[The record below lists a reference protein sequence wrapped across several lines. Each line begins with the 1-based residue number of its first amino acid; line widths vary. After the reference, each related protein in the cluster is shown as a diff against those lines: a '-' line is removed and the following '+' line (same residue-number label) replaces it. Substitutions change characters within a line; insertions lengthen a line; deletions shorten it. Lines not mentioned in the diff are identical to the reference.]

1 MIRALLIAACAML
14 SIGQARADDVL
25 HFGAQPGW
33 AADIAEPAPGTFDGA
48 VTARLVS
55 LQIRYDGSGTHQV
68 VRQIMRVNTPEGLQ
82 LAGTVYVLWQ
92 PALGTMTVNRV
103 LIHRGTE
110 TIDVMKDGKGFQ
122 ILRRESQLESA
133 MINGVLTAV
142 LQIPDL
148 RVGDEIE
155 LAYTTD
161 LNNPVLAGHV
171 EGIIPLDAL
180 PSSDRLTVRASW
192 PSGRAMRWAA
202 GPAAPPPVLSKAN
215 GFQIATMTRDN
226 WKKPDVPSDAPDRYS
241 RTAMVQFT
249 DFASWDA
256 VATLMRPL
264 YEAAASVAPNSP
276 IMVEVKR
283 IAAMSADPKVRATE
297 ALRTVQSQVR
307 YLARVDGLGGYKP
320 ESADTVWNGRSGDC
334 KGKTV
339 LLLSMLHA
347 LGITADA
354 ALVSATDGDGVDT
367 ALPMPGRF
375 NHVIV
380 RAVIDG
386 KIYWLDGTRFGDGN
400 IDRIAIPGFKW
411 ALPVEAQMSKL
422 VALTPA
428 DPTAPESEM
437 ALDLDARAGLDKPA
451 KASGTL
457 IYRGE
462 GASRTRMMLSMLGA
476 TDLENVLRKM
486 WTGHFDFLTVSS
498 VASKTDDQTGDVTLS
513 FTGTADMDWSGEDY
527 GSKSYEADKARVG
540 RYLKSK
546 RDKDPNAAPVAVGDD
561 YSAFRETIILPD
573 GGKGFALDGEAVDR
587 TIGGVHY
594 VRTVALKGDRFEL
607 TTMARNKAAE
617 ISYADAKAADDQVDI
632 MWKKR
637 VFVRA
642 PAGAVIAAK
651 PGAKADAAG
660 TDQGDA
666 ELKQI
671 SQFWTA
677 GKNDEALKLL
687 DARIARGDKS
697 AQVLAGRGQS
707 LLRLGRTDDASA
719 AFDQALAVD
728 SRFPMAIIGKAE
740 VLQLQGRFDDAL
752 ILYDRMVLL
761 FPDKPESYVERAG
774 ARDAAGQEDA
784 ALADLGVAI
793 GKEPGNVYARTMRV
807 RIYSSLLKRDEALAD
822 ARELVKLKP
831 EDATAHVLLANILA
845 VMGQRDEA
853 LAESAKSI
861 AIEPSGDA
869 YNVRLRWN
877 LRPAA
882 KDQLDDVLGQ
892 IKTEPDRDVPLAV
905 LRKMVADPAAKT
917 AIFAA
922 YDKEIAGDPAAE
934 GIVSQ
939 RAMVEAVAG
948 DGKALF
954 PLIDKQ
960 LVKKPGDWLALN
972 NACWTRATLKLDLDT
987 ALVQCDKS
995 VNAKRSPANL
1005 DSRGLVHF
1013 QRGEW
1018 AAAVKDMDEALSLA
1032 PKQAGSLYVRGAARK
1047 RLGDVAGAKAD
1058 LAAATTISKLIGE
1071 TYASYGV
1078 AP

>member
-1 MIRALLIAACAML
+1 MVRALLIAACAML

-33 AADIAEPAPGTFDGA
+33 ATEVAEPAPGTFDGA
-48 VTARLVS
+48 ITVRLMEMQ
-55 LQIRYDGSGTHQV
+55 LRYDDSGTHQV
-68 VRQIMRVNTPEGLQ
+68 TRQIMRVNTPEGLQ
-82 LAGTVYVLWQ
+82 IAGTIYVIWQ
-92 PALGTMTVNRV
+92 PTFGKMTVNRV
-103 LIHRGTE
+103 LIHRGAE

-133 MINGVLTAV
+133 MITGLLTAV
-142 LQIPDL
+142 LQVPDL

-161 LNNPVLAGHV
+161 QNNPVLAGHA
-171 EGIIPLDAL
+171 EMMIPLDAF

-192 PSGRAMRWAA
+192 PAGRAMRWAA
-202 GPAAPPPVLSKAN
+202 GSAAPPPVLTKAN

-226 WKKPDVPSDAPDRYS
+226 WKKPDVPSDAPDRYA
-241 RTAMVQFT
+241 RMAMVQFT

-264 YEAAASVAPNSP
+264 YEAAATVAPDSS
-276 IMVEVKR
+276 IVVEVKR

-320 ESADTVWNGRSGDC
+320 ESADIVWKGRSGDC

-347 LGITADA
+347 LGIAADA
-354 ALVSATDGDGVDT
+354 ALVSATDGDGVDA

-380 RAVIDG
+380 RAVIAG
-386 KIYWLDGTRFGDGN
+386 KAYWLDGTRFGDGN
-400 IDRIAIPGFKW
+400 IDRVAVPGFKW
-411 ALPVEAQMSKL
+411 ALPLEAQMSKL
-422 VALTPA
+422 VALTPT
-428 DPTAPESEM
+428 DPITPESEM

-451 KASGTL
+451 KANGTL

-462 GASRTRMMLSMLGA
+462 GASRTRTMLSMLGA
-476 TDLENVLRKM
+476 TDRETVLRKL
-486 WTGHFDFLTVSS
+486 WTGYFDFLTVSS
-498 VASKTDDQTGDVTLS
+498 VASKTDDQTGDLTLS
-513 FTGTADMDWSGEDY
+513 FTGTAEMDWSGEDY
-527 GSKSYEADKARVG
+527 GSKSYEADKARMG
-540 RYLKSK
+540 HYLKSK
-546 RDKDPNAAPVAVGDD
+546 RDKNPDAAPVAVVDD

-573 GGKGFALDGEAVDR
+573 GGKGFMLDGEPVDR

-594 VRTVALKGDRFEL
+594 VRTVALKGDRFEMS
-607 TTMARNKAAE
+607 TTSRNKAAE
-617 ISYADAKAADDQVDI
+617 ISYADAKAADDQVDEL
-632 MWKKR
+632 WKKR

-642 PAGAVIAAK
+642 PSGAAIAAK
-651 PGAKADAAG
+651 PGANPDAPG

-666 ELKQI
+666 ELKQVA
-671 SQFWTA
+671 QFWAA
-677 GKNDEALKLL
+677 GKNDEALKLF

-697 AQVLAGRGQS
+697 AQALAGRGQS
-707 LLRLGRTDDASA
+707 LLRLGRADDASA

-728 SRFPMAIIGKAE
+728 SRFPMAIVGKAT
-740 VLQLQGRFDDAL
+740 VLRQQRRFDDAL
-752 ILYDRMVLL
+752 ILYDRLVLL
-761 FPDKPESYVERAG
+761 FPDKPEAYVERAEV
-774 ARDAAGQEDA
+774 RYAAGQDDA
-784 ALADLGVAI
+784 ALADLDVAI
-793 GKEPGNVYARTMRV
+793 GKAPGNVYARTMRV
-807 RIYSSLLKRDEALAD
+807 RIYSSLLKREEALAD
-822 ARELVKLKP
+822 ARELVALKP
-831 EDATAHVLLANILA
+831 DDATAHVLLANILA

-853 LAESAKSI
+853 LAESTKSI
-861 AIEPSGDA
+861 EIQPSGDA

-905 LRKMVADPAAKT
+905 LRKMIADPAAKT
-917 AIFAA
+917 AILAA
-922 YDKEIAGDPAAE
+922 YDREIAADPAAE
-934 GIVSQ
+934 GIAPQ
-939 RAMVEAVAG
+939 RAMVEAAAG
-948 DGKALF
+948 DGKALL
-954 PLIDKQ
+954 PLIDKE

-972 NACWTRATLKLDLDT
+972 SACWTRATLKLDLDT
-987 ALVQCDKS
+987 ALAQCDKS
-995 VNAKRSPANL
+995 VAAKRSPANL

-1032 PKQAGSLYVRGAARK
+1032 PKQAGSLYVRGVARK
-1047 RLGDVAGAKAD
+1047 RLGDGAGAKAD

-1078 AP
+1078 TP

>member
-14 SIGQARADDVL
+14 SIGQAHADDVL

-33 AADIAEPAPGTFDGA
+33 AADIAEPTPGTFDGA

-55 LQIRYDGSGTHQV
+55 LQVRYDDKGTHQV

-103 LIHRGTE
+103 LIHRGNE

-133 MINGVLTAV
+133 MINGLLTAV
-142 LQIPDL
+142 LQVPDL

-161 LNNPVLAGHV
+161 VNNPVLAGHA
-171 EGIIPLDAL
+171 EAMIPLDAL

-192 PSGRAMRWAA
+192 PIGRAMHWAA
-202 GPAAPPPVLSKAN
+202 GTAAPVPVLTKAN
-215 GFQIATMTRDN
+215 GFQIATMTRDD
-226 WKKPDVPSDAPDRYS
+226 WKKPDVPSDAPDRYG

-256 VATLMRPL
+256 VAALMRPL
-264 YEAAASVAPNSP
+264 YEAAATVSPDSP

-283 IAAMSADPKVRATE
+283 IAAMSTDPKVRATE
-297 ALRTVQSQVR
+297 ALRAVQSQVR

-354 ALVSATDGDGVDT
+354 AFVSATDSDGVDT

-380 RAVIDG
+380 RAVIGG

-400 IDRIAIPGFKW
+400 IDRIAVPGFKW
-411 ALPVEAQMSKL
+411 ALPLEAQMAKL

-428 DPTAPESEM
+428 EPTAPESEM
-437 ALDLDARAGLDKPA
+437 ALELDARAGLDKPA

-476 TDLENVLRKM
+476 TDRETVLRKL
-486 WTGHFDFLTVSS
+486 WTGHFDFLTVSN
-498 VASKTDDQTGDVTLS
+498 VASKTDEQTGDVTLS

-546 RDKDPNAAPVAVGDD
+546 RDKNPNAAPVEVGDD
-561 YSAFRETIILPD
+561 YSAYRETIILPD
-573 GGKGFALDGEAVDR
+573 GGKGFSLDGEAVDR

-607 TTMARNKAAE
+607 TTMSRNKAAE
-617 ISYADAKAADDQVDI
+617 ISYADAKAADDQVDEV
-632 MWKKR
+632 WKKR

-651 PGAKADAAG
+651 SGAKPAPGA
-660 TDQGDA
+660 DQGDA
-666 ELKQI
+666 ELKQV
-671 SQFWTA
+671 SQLWAA

-687 DARIARGDKS
+687 DARIAQGDKS
-697 AQVLAGRGQS
+697 VQVLAGRGQA

-728 SRFPMAIIGKAE
+728 SRYPMAIIGKAV
-740 VLQLQGRFDDAL
+740 VLRQQGRFDDAL

-774 ARDAAGQEDA
+774 AREAAGQDDA
-784 ALADLGVAI
+784 ALADLGMAI
-793 GKEPGNVYARTMRV
+793 GKDPGNVYARTMRV
-807 RIYSSLLKRDEALAD
+807 RIYSSMLKRDEALAD

-853 LAESAKSI
+853 LAESTKSI

-877 LRPAA
+877 LRPVA

-892 IKTEPDRDVPLAV
+892 IKSEPDRDVPLRV
-905 LRKMVADPAAKT
+905 LRKMVADQAAKT
-917 AIFAA
+917 AILAA
-922 YDKEIAGDPAAE
+922 YDKEIAADPAAE
-934 GIVSQ
+934 GIAPQ

-960 LVKKPGDWLALN
+960 LIKKPGDWLALN

-987 ALVQCDKS
+987 ALAQCDKS
-995 VNAKRSPANL
+995 VTAKRSPANL

-1032 PKQAGSLYVRGAARK
+1032 PKQAGSLYVRGVARK

-1058 LAAATTISKLIGE
+1058 LDAATTISKLIGE
-1071 TYASYGV
+1071 TYADYGV